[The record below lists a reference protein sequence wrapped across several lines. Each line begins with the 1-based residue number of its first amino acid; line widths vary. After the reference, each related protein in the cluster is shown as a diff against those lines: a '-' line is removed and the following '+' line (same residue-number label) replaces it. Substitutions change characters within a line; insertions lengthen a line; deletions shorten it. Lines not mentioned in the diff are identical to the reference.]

1 MELRV
6 APGAGHSMYSAELQ
20 AEVLRAT
27 DAFRD
32 CWRPEEDEGGAAGE
46 DEEGSR

>member
-32 CWRPEEDEGGAAGE
+32 RGRPEEEGGAAG
-46 DEEGSR
+46 GG